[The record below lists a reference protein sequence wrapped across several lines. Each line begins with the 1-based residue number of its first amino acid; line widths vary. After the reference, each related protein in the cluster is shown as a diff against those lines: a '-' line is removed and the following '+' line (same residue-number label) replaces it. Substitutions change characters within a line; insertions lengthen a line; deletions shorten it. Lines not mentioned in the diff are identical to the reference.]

1 MIEGL
6 VIFFN
11 RSPRTLQHILLDSIQ
26 CSFLKIIVNA
36 LSERRFLFTRS
47 LGIRNKASYK
57 KPKNSTWSYDE
68 NISVYEAYA
77 GLSAGGNKRRSKPMK
92 VDTTFRSF
100 PHRIDC

>member
-11 RSPRTLQHILLDSIQ
+11 RSPRTVQHMLLDSIQ

-36 LSERRFLFTRS
+36 FSERRFLFTRS
-47 LGIRNKASYK
+47 LGIQNKASRK
-57 KPKNSTWSYDE
+57 KPKNLTWSYDE
-68 NISVYEAYA
+68 NISVYE
-77 GLSAGGNKRRSKPMK
+77 SAGGNKQRSKPMK
-92 VDTTFRSF
+92 VDTAFRSF

>member
-36 LSERRFLFTRS
+36 FSERRFLFTRS
-47 LGIRNKASYK
+47 LGIQNKASRK
-57 KPKNSTWSYDE
+57 KPKNLTWSYDE
-68 NISVYEAYA
+68 NISVHEAYA
-77 GLSAGGNKRRSKPMK
+77 GLSAGRRSKPMK
-92 VDTTFRSF
+92 ADTTFRSF